1 MPYRMSR
8 GIHQKRHLTAAGRTP
23 SPTSPFVLGRVFE
36 FLYRYIGT
44 TLLLSSRIVRVPRSS
59 VVLVAVRE
67 SESHAEGGK
76 N

>member
-36 FLYRYIGT
+36 FLYT
-44 TLLLSSRIVRVPRSS
+44 VHTLLLSSRIVRVPRSS